1 MKKVVLST
9 IAALTLLTGSFTIT
23 QPLAE
28 ASSITSSLKF
38 KDVPSTHWA
47 ASAIAS
53 AVKNGYM
60 KGYTDGSFKPS
71 SPITKTEMAV
81 ILSRIEGQPTV
92 ASGKTF
98 SDVPTWAKSA
108 VSAAV
113 QKGFIS
119 VSKYGNKLNANAAL
133 TRGEMATWLA
143 QGLAAVHPD
152 FKQALSDVT
161 NTVIP
166 AKEYFEGKMPA
177 AQKNAVAVTMGTG
190 LMSVGSDKS
199 FGVSKTTTRAEVAV
213 LLTRYT
219 NVAKKDPSD
228 LQALNELR
236 EIGLT
241 GTNIKTI
248 VPKYVKT
255 PEEKFPT
262 NYDYSKVTDD
272 FSKIRNKELVTKRN
286 YATVKIKNW
295 ILVNPYVKGE
305 ERSIYYSVFL
315 DEGDKPL
322 RGSYYSFAE
331 FNLSIT
337 SASMTQ
343 VQAGNL
349 MSSPSFIAA
358 ISPNSQSSKEY
369 QIPVTSKITTSR
381 GEFTVKTPIYWGTG
395 LLHFDK
401 SLRTGV
407 SLVSEDGT
415 VFDVIPK

>member
-1 MKKVVLST
+1 
-9 IAALTLLTGSFTIT
+9 
-23 QPLAE
+23 
-28 ASSITSSLKF
+28 
-38 KDVPSTHWA
+38 
-47 ASAIAS
+47 
-53 AVKNGYM
+53 
-60 KGYTDGSFKPS
+60 
-71 SPITKTEMAV
+71 
-81 ILSRIEGQPTV
+81 
-92 ASGKTF
+92 
-98 SDVPTWAKSA
+98 
-108 VSAAV
+108 
-113 QKGFIS
+113 
-119 VSKYGNKLNANAAL
+119 
-133 TRGEMATWLA
+133 
-143 QGLAAVHPD
+143 
-152 FKQALSDVT
+152 
-161 NTVIP
+161 
-166 AKEYFEGKMPA
+166 
-177 AQKNAVAVTMGTG
+177 
-190 LMSVGSDKS
+190 
-199 FGVSKTTTRAEVAV
+199 
-213 LLTRYT
+213 
-219 NVAKKDPSD
+219 
-228 LQALNELR
+228 
-236 EIGLT
+236 
-241 GTNIKTI
+241 
-248 VPKYVKT
+248 
-255 PEEKFPT
+255 